1 MAMLVGW
8 EGATLKTS
16 QKTCRRMFE
25 LRLRVTG
32 KSYKISAEKCGGFWL
47 NIFLVMLEG
56 VSPRLG
62 LSDLILLPVWPR
74 PSGFFIALCGLLCD
88 L

>member
-1 MAMLVGW
+1 MPLTLSSVWPMAMLVGW

-32 KSYKISAEKCGGFWL
+32 KSYKISAEKCGPL
-47 NIFLVMLEG
+47 AEMAFLAMWRG
-56 VSPRLG
+56 
-62 LSDLILLPVWPR
+62 
-74 PSGFFIALCGLLCD
+74 
-88 L
+88 

>member
-1 MAMLVGW
+1 MPLTLSSVWPMAMLVGW

-32 KSYKISAEKCGGFWL
+32 KSYKISAEKCGLLAEYLFGD
-47 NIFLVMLEG
+47 VGGGE
-56 VSPRLG
+56 SPFRF
-62 LSDLILLPVWPR
+62 V
-74 PSGFFIALCGLLCD
+74 
-88 L
+88 

>member
-25 LRLRVTG
+25 LSLRVTG
-32 KSYKISAEKCGGFWL
+32 KSYKIIAEKCR
-47 NIFLVMLEG
+47 FLAEYLFGDVEG